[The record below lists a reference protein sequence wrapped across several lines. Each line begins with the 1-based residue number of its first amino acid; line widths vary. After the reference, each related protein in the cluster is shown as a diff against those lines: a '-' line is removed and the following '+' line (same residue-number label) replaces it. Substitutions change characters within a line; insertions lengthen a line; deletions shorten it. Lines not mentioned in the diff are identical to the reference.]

1 MDNVNDIID
10 MLKDL
15 LADATRKTNRIKED
29 VYEKE
34 ISRYSFSELVEAE
47 SLEDQARNILYTITG
62 KVLYWLEVDERFIEV
77 MD

>member
-47 SLEDQARNILYTITG
+47 SLEDQARNILYMITG

>member
-1 MDNVNDIID
+1 MDNVNDIIE

-47 SLEDQARNILYTITG
+47 SLEDQVRNILYTITG
-62 KVLYWLEVDERFIEV
+62 KALYWLEVDERFIER
-77 MD
+77 

>member
-47 SLEDQARNILYTITG
+47 SLEDQVRNILYMITG